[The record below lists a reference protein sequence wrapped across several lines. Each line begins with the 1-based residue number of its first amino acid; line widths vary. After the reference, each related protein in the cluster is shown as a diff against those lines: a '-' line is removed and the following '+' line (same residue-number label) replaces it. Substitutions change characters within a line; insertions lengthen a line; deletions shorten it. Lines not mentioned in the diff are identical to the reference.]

1 VNADLLIVLAL
12 LGAAIVM
19 FSLNRPRSDAVAL
32 LMMVALPFTGL
43 ITVNEALAGF
53 ANPNIVLIA
62 AMFVI
67 GEALARTGVAQGLGD
82 WLVRKGGDNPAR
94 LIPLLMAAV
103 ALLGSVM
110 SSTGVV
116 AIFVPVVLRIAS
128 RTGIA
133 AGQLMM
139 PMGFAALIS
148 GMLTLVATAPNL
160 VVNYELVREG
170 TTGFRFFD
178 FTPLGLPILLA
189 AILYMLVARRWLRSA
204 VPESE
209 LEQARPTLDHWVE
222 RYGLAVRGHRVRVR
236 PGSPLVGKPLGE
248 LDRDRARELGAR
260 IVLIER
266 GEGRARRFLPRRPNR
281 QLRVGDVLLI
291 DLDQP
296 DSDVAALAEEFGIDL
311 LPPAGSYFA
320 GRTQDLGM
328 VEAMLPAD
336 SELLGKAVWQAEE
349 AALAELSVVGL
360 RRGRDALEPRDLRNR
375 VLKVGDT
382 VLLAGP
388 WKTIRRLRG
397 GGHDLVVLNL
407 PREFDEVLP
416 AARRA
421 PHALI
426 TLGIVVALMATGVIP
441 NVQAALIGCL
451 LMGLFRCIDLDKAYR
466 AIHWKSLVLIVGML
480 PFGLALDRAGGVDLA
495 AGFLVT
501 LVGDAGPYAVLA
513 LLFTITVLFALF
525 VGNTATAV
533 LMIPIALEVAQELQA
548 SPYPFAMIIAL
559 AASTA
564 FMSPISPINT
574 MVATAGNYGF
584 ADFVR
589 VGLPLT
595 LIVLVLSVVLVP
607 LFFPLHQLGVSMP

>member
-1 VNADLLIVLAL
+1 VSAELLIVLVL
-12 LGAAIVM
+12 LGAAIAM
-19 FSLNRPRSDAVAL
+19 FSIGRPRSDAVAL
-32 LMMVALPFTGL
+32 AMMVALPFTGL
-43 ITVNEALAGF
+43 VTVNEALAGF
-53 ANPNIVLIA
+53 ANPNVVLIA

-67 GEALARTGVAQGLGD
+67 GEALARTGVAQGIGD
-82 WLVRKGGDNPAR
+82 WLVRRGGSGPTR
-94 LIPLLMAAV
+94 LIALLMAAV

-128 RTGIA
+128 RTGVA

-170 TTGFRFFD
+170 TAGFRFFD
-178 FTPLGLPILLA
+178 FAPFGVPVLLA
-189 AILYMLVARRWLRSA
+189 AILYMLVARRWLRSGA
-204 VPESE
+204 SDAQA
-209 LEQARPTLDHWVE
+209 EQGRPTLRHWIE
-222 RYGLAVRGHRVRVR
+222 RYGLAARGYRVRIR
-236 PGSPLVGKPLGE
+236 SGSPLVGKALGE
-248 LDRDRARELGAR
+248 LDPDRARDLGAR

-266 GEGRARRFLPRRPNR
+266 GEGRAKRFLTRRPTR
-281 QLRVGDVLLI
+281 RLRAGDVLLV

-296 DSDVAALAEEFGIDL
+296 ESDFAATAEQLAVDV
-311 LPPAGSYFA
+311 LPPGGSYFA
-320 GRTQDLGM
+320 DRAQNLGM
-328 VEAMLPAD
+328 VEAMLPVD
-336 SELLGKAVWQAEE
+336 SRLVGGTVGQAEQL
-349 AALAELSVVGL
+349 ALAELSIVGL
-360 RRGRDALEPRDLRNR
+360 RRGREALEPRDLRSR

-382 VLLAGP
+382 VLLAGS

-397 GGHDLVVLNL
+397 DGRDLVVLNL
-407 PREFDEVLP
+407 PREFDDVLP

-421 PHALI
+421 PHALF
-426 TLGIVVALMATGVIP
+426 TLVLVVALMATGVIP

-480 PFGLALDRAGGVDLA
+480 PFALALDRAGGVDLA
-495 AGFLVT
+495 ADLLVT
-501 LVGDAGPYAVLA
+501 LVGDAGPYAILA
-513 LLFTITVLFALF
+513 LLFVVTVLFGLF

-533 LMIPIALEVAQELQA
+533 LMIPIALEVAEDLHA

-564 FMSPISPINT
+564 FLSPISPINT

-595 LIVLVLSVVLVP
+595 LIVVVLSVVLVP
-607 LFFPLHQLGVSMP
+607 LVFPL

>member
-1 VNADLLIVLAL
+1 VSADLVIVLAL

-43 ITVNEALAGF
+43 ISVNEAIAGF

-67 GEALARTGVAQGLGD
+67 GEALARTGVAQGIGD
-82 WLVRKGGDNPAR
+82 WLVRRGGSGPTR
-94 LIPLLMAAV
+94 LIVLLMGAV

-116 AIFVPVVLRIAS
+116 AIFVPVVLRIAM

-170 TTGFRFFD
+170 TAGFRFFD
-178 FTPLGLPILLA
+178 FAPFGLPILLA
-189 AILYMLVARRWLRSA
+189 AILYMLLARRWLRSGA
-204 VPESE
+204 SE
-209 LEQARPTLDHWVE
+209 AQAEQGRPTLDHWIE

-266 GEGRARRFLPRRPNR
+266 GEGRARRFLPRRPHR

-296 DSDVAALAEEFGIDL
+296 DRDVAALAEEFGVDL

-320 GRTQDLGM
+320 DRTQNLGL
-328 VEAMLPAD
+328 VEAMLPVD
-336 SELLGKAVWQAEE
+336 SELVGKAVWQAEE

-375 VLKVGDT
+375 VLRVGDT

-397 GGHDLVVLNL
+397 GGRDLVVLNP
-407 PREFDEVLP
+407 PREFDDVLP

-426 TLGIVVALMATGVIP
+426 TLGVVVALMATGVIP

-466 AIHWKSLVLIVGML
+466 AIHWKSLILIVGML
-480 PFGLALDRAGGVDLA
+480 PFALALDRAGGVDLA
-495 AGFLVT
+495 AEFLVT
-501 LVGDAGPYAVLA
+501 LVGDAGPHAILA
-513 LLFTITVLFALF
+513 LLFTVTVSFALF

-533 LMIPIALEVAQELQA
+533 LMIPIALEVAQDLQA

-574 MVATAGNYGF
+574 MVATAGNYSFG
-584 ADFVR
+584 DFVR

-595 LIVLVLSVVLVP
+595 LIVLGLSVVLVP
-607 LFFPLHQLGVSMP
+607 LAFPL

>member
-1 VNADLLIVLAL
+1 MLAL

-43 ITVNEALAGF
+43 ITVSEALAGF

-82 WLVRKGGDNPAR
+82 WLVRKGGDNPVR

-128 RTGIA
+128 RTGNA

-160 VVNYELVREG
+160 VINYELVGEG
-170 TTGFRFFD
+170 TAGFRFFD
-178 FTPLGLPILLA
+178 FTPFGVPILLA
-189 AILYMLVARRWLRSA
+189 AILYMLVARRWLS
-204 VPESE
+204 SE
-209 LEQARPTLDHWVE
+209 TLGAEAERNRPTLQHWVE
-222 RYGLAVRGHRVRVR
+222 RYGLAARGYRVRVR
-236 PGSPLVGKPLGE
+236 SGSPLAGQPLGG
-248 LDRDRARELGAR
+248 LDRDRARDLGAR

-291 DLDQP
+291 DLDRP
-296 DSDVAALAEEFGIDL
+296 DSDLAAIAEEFLVDV
-311 LPPAGSYFA
+311 LPPAGDHFTD
-320 GRTQDLGM
+320 RPQNLGL

-336 SELLGKAVWQAEE
+336 SDLVGKAVWQAEE
-349 AALAELSVVGL
+349 QALAELSVVGL
-360 RRGRDALEPRDLRNR
+360 RRGRDALEPHDLRSR
-375 VLKVGDT
+375 VLRAGDT

-388 WKTIRRLRG
+388 WKTIRQLRG
-397 GGHDLVVLNL
+397 GGRDLVVLNL
-407 PREFDEVLP
+407 PREFDDVLP

-421 PHALI
+421 PQALI
-426 TLGIVVALMATGVIP
+426 TLGIVVTLMATGVIP

-451 LMGLFRCIDLDKAYR
+451 MMGLFRCIDLDKAYR

-495 AGFLVT
+495 ADLLVT
-501 LVGDAGPYAVLA
+501 LVGDAGPYAILA
-513 LLFTITVLFALF
+513 LLFTITVLFTLF

-533 LMIPIALEVAQELQA
+533 LMIPIALEVAEHLQA

-574 MVATAGNYGF
+574 MVATAGNYSF
-584 ADFVR
+584 MDFVR

-595 LIVLVLSVVLVP
+595 LIVLGLSVGLVP
-607 LFFPLHQLGVSMP
+607 SVFPL

>member
-1 VNADLLIVLAL
+1 LIVLAL

-43 ITVNEALAGF
+43 ITVSEALAGF

-82 WLVRKGGDNPAR
+82 WLVRKGGDNPVR

-128 RTGIA
+128 RTGNA

-160 VVNYELVREG
+160 VINYELVGEG
-170 TTGFRFFD
+170 TAGFRFFD
-178 FTPLGLPILLA
+178 FTPFGVPILLA
-189 AILYMLVARRWLRSA
+189 AILYMLVARRWLS
-204 VPESE
+204 SE
-209 LEQARPTLDHWVE
+209 TLGAEAERNRPTLQHWVE
-222 RYGLAVRGHRVRVR
+222 RYGLAARGYRVRVR
-236 PGSPLVGKPLGE
+236 SGSPLAGQPLGG
-248 LDRDRARELGAR
+248 LDRDRARDLGAR

-291 DLDQP
+291 DLDRP
-296 DSDVAALAEEFGIDL
+296 DSDLAAIAEEFLVDV
-311 LPPAGSYFA
+311 LPPAGDHFTD
-320 GRTQDLGM
+320 RPQNLGL

-336 SELLGKAVWQAEE
+336 SDLVGKAVWQAEE
-349 AALAELSVVGL
+349 QALAELSVVGL
-360 RRGRDALEPRDLRNR
+360 RRGRDALEPHDLRSR
-375 VLKVGDT
+375 VLRAGDT

-388 WKTIRRLRG
+388 WKTIRQLRG
-397 GGHDLVVLNL
+397 GGRDLVVLNL
-407 PREFDEVLP
+407 PREFDDVLP

-421 PHALI
+421 PQALI
-426 TLGIVVALMATGVIP
+426 TLGIVVTLMATGVIP

-451 LMGLFRCIDLDKAYR
+451 MMGLFRCIDLDKAYR

-495 AGFLVT
+495 ADLLVT
-501 LVGDAGPYAVLA
+501 LVGDAGPYAILA
-513 LLFTITVLFALF
+513 LLFTITVLFTLF

-533 LMIPIALEVAQELQA
+533 LMIPIALEVAEHLQA

-574 MVATAGNYGF
+574 MVATAGNYSF
-584 ADFVR
+584 MDFVR

-595 LIVLVLSVVLVP
+595 LIVLGLSVGLVP
-607 LFFPLHQLGVSMP
+607 SVFPL

>member
-1 VNADLLIVLAL
+1 
-12 LGAAIVM
+12 M
-19 FSLNRPRSDAVAL
+19 
-32 LMMVALPFTGL
+32 
-43 ITVNEALAGF
+43 
-53 ANPNIVLIA
+53 
-62 AMFVI
+62 
-67 GEALARTGVAQGLGD
+67 
-82 WLVRKGGDNPAR
+82 
-94 LIPLLMAAV
+94 
-103 ALLGSVM
+103 
-110 SSTGVV
+110 
-116 AIFVPVVLRIAS
+116 

-170 TTGFRFFD
+170 TAGFRFFD
-178 FTPLGLPILLA
+178 FAPFGVPILVA

-204 VPESE
+204 TPETE
-209 LEQARPTLDHWVE
+209 AGRGRPTLEQWVE
-222 RYGLAVRGHRVRVR
+222 RYGLAARGHRLRVR
-236 PGSPLVGKPLGE
+236 PGSPLVGKALGE
-248 LDRDRARELGAR
+248 LDRDRSRDLGAR

-266 GEGRARRFLPRRPNR
+266 GEGRGRRFLPRRPNR
-281 QLRVGDVLLI
+281 QLRAGDVLLI

-296 DSDVAALAEEFGIDL
+296 DSDVAALAEEFAVDV
-311 LPPAGSYFA
+311 LPPAGDYFA
-320 GRTQDLGM
+320 DRAQNLGM
-328 VEAMLPAD
+328 VEAMLPVD
-336 SELLGKAVWQAEE
+336 SELVGKAVWQAEE

-360 RRGRDALEPRDLRNR
+360 RRGRDALAPRDLRRR

-388 WKTIRRLRG
+388 WKAIRRLRG
-397 GGHDLVVLNL
+397 GGRDLVVLDL

-421 PHALI
+421 PHALF
-426 TLGIVVALMATGVIP
+426 TLVLVVVLMATGAVP

-466 AIHWKSLVLIVGML
+466 AIHWKSLILIVGML
-480 PFGLALDRAGGVDLA
+480 PFALALDRAGGVDLA
-495 AGFLVT
+495 AAFLVT
-501 LVGDAGPYAVLA
+501 LVGDAGPHAILA
-513 LLFTITVLFALF
+513 LLFAITVLFVLF

-533 LMIPIALEVAQELQA
+533 LMIPIALEVAQDLQA

-574 MVATAGNYGF
+574 MVATAGNYRF
-584 ADFVR
+584 VDFVR

-595 LIVLVLSVVLVP
+595 LIVLVLSAGLVP
-607 LFFPLHQLGVSMP
+607 LVFPL